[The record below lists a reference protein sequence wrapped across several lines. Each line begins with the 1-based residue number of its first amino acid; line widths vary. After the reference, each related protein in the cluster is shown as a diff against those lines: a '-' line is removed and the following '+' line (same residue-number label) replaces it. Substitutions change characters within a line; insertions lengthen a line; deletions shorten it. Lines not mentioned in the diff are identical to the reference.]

1 MKPSIKK
8 KASTLK
14 DETLKKKIQ
23 TNICLRDKIRKKI
36 QFKKKSKKI
45 QPKMTNKKTRDY
57 RESIWKFIENP
68 T

>member
-45 QPKMTNKKTRDY
+45 QPKMTNKKTRD
-57 RESIWKFIENP
+57 
-68 T
+68 